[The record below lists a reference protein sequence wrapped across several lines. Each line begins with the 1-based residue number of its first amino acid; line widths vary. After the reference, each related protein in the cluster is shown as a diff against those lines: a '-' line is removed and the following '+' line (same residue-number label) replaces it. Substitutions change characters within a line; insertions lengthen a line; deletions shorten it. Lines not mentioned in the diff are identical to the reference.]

1 MRVVLLVFVVVGAAG
16 LAFAQDPTLRPRERL
31 FGGVESDR
39 ALIRTCMS
47 REAQNCDSVVQDACQ
62 AEAAA
67 RGEDLTGVF
76 ARACDERA
84 IAVWEDEMN
93 VSLASLRSK
102 LSGRDLE
109 DLERSQQAWR
119 AAVLADVQLARDSFQ
134 GGTGAGRAA
143 DEAEARATARRAM
156 FLADLDES
164 F

>member
-1 MRVVLLVFVVVGAAG
+1 
-16 LAFAQDPTLRPRERL
+16 
-31 FGGVESDR
+31 
-39 ALIRTCMS
+39 MS